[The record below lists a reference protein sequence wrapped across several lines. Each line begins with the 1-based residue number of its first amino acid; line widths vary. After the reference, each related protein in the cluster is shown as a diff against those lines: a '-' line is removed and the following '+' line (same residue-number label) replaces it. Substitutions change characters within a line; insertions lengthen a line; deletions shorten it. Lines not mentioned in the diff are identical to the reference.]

1 MGDVCLQPNRGSD
14 RKGKMLEKQERD
26 AAPVPVM
33 PEVAVHHDGGLRRP
47 AREVE
52 HPATAAASVR
62 TALEA
67 ALPARV
73 AQMFTP
79 PPPPPRFS
87 RSTNPPNSP
96 TSLCLRSAS
105 AFVERAS
112 SGPRPRPPRGLPF
125 LLFYSVPANPAG
137 IRPDGASPLGTHVTV
152 RRPAN
157 GRWATHAVSGE
168 TNTR

>member
-1 MGDVCLQPNRGSD
+1 
-14 RKGKMLEKQERD
+14 MLEKQGRD
-26 AAPVPVM
+26 APSVPVM

-47 AREVE
+47 AREAAR
-52 HPATAAASVR
+52 PATVTASVS

-79 PPPPPRFS
+79 PPPRFS
-87 RSTNPPNSP
+87 RSTNPPDSP

-112 SGPRPRPPRGLPF
+112 SGPRPRPPRGLPL

-157 GRWATHAVSGE
+157 GRWGDACGFGRNQHEV
-168 TNTR
+168 NHVQP